1 MPAKAKIA
9 NDEMRYYVKTP
20 NEMSRYEISELERML
35 KEIDEPDVFVPDE
48 VMYASKEFHE
58 LKD

>member
-9 NDEMRYYVKTP
+9 NDDLRFYLKTP
-20 NEMSRYEISELERML
+20 QEMSRYEIGELEQFL
-35 KEIDEPDVFVPDE
+35 KEIDEPDEFVPDE
-48 VMYASKEFHE
+48 ELYTSKEFLE